1 MAALCNAQIC
11 TPPVYNHN
19 SCDKLVF
26 IISIRLNVAKVCTYL
41 KKSGLKITWLKI
53 SLARNFSSA
62 GITATSASEIGRAS
76 CRERV

>member
-1 MAALCNAQIC
+1 MIALSNAQIC
-11 TPPVYNHN
+11 IHN

-26 IISIRLNVAKVCTYL
+26 IISIRLYLAKVYTYP

-62 GITATSASEIGRAS
+62 GNTATSTSA
-76 CRERV
+76 REWN